1 MGSSYD
7 FSVTATLSN
16 AATLQDSA
24 ASEQPKR
31 ALVEGRLLVLTAIV
45 MSALVLRVAVT
56 AFSPLAERI
65 GADIGYSTAVVG
77 VFGMIPTA
85 MFALSGLLTP
95 ILVRRLG
102 LERTAL
108 TAMLMAGL
116 GMLIRAMV
124 HGTAELLI
132 FSALALGGMGIGNVV
147 IPPLVKRY
155 FPDRL
160 AVISSLYITMVQ
172 LGTVVPALIAVP
184 MAEAHGWRISLG
196 LWALLGFAAAV
207 PWLQV
212 LRNRRGRDLAGTT
225 GLPADETEPAGRVWR
240 SPVAWGMAGMFGMTS
255 LTTYAIFAWL
265 PKILSEAGASAAFG
279 GAMLGLFALVG
290 LVAALSAPTL
300 VARLRNPFPVVVV
313 CAALFFI
320 AFTGLLIAPMS
331 VPVLWVVVLGLG
343 PSTFPMALTLI
354 NLRTRTARGSAA
366 LSGFTQGVG
375 YAVACAGPL
384 LFGMLHTAT
393 GGWLAP
399 FAMLS
404 VAVLVL
410 LAGAWQAC
418 KPRMLEDTWT

>member
-1 MGSSYD
+1 M
-7 FSVTATLSN
+7 TATLPDT
-16 AATLQDSA
+16 ATRHESA
-24 ASEQPKR
+24 APELRER

-95 ILVRRLG
+95 LLVRRIG

-116 GMLIRAMV
+116 GMLIRASV

-160 AVISSLYITMVQ
+160 AMISSLYITMVQ

-184 MAEAHGWRISLG
+184 VAEAHGWRISVG

-207 PWLQV
+207 PWLGV
-212 LRNRRGRDLAGTT
+212 LRARRGRDLADST
-225 GLPADETEPAGRVWR
+225 GMGADHNEPAGQVWR

-255 LTTYAIFAWL
+255 LSTYAIFAWL
-265 PKILSEAGASAAFG
+265 PKILGEAGASAAFG
-279 GAMLGLFALVG
+279 GTMVGLFALVG

-300 VARLRNPFPVVVV
+300 VARFRNPFPVVVV
-313 CAALFFI
+313 CAALFFV
-320 AFTGLLIAPMS
+320 AFAGLLIAPMS
-331 VPVLWVVVLGLG
+331 APVLWVVILGLG

-354 NLRTRTARGSAA
+354 NLRTRTPRGSAA

-404 VAVLVL
+404 VAVLIL

-418 KPRMLEDTWT
+418 KPRMLEDSWA